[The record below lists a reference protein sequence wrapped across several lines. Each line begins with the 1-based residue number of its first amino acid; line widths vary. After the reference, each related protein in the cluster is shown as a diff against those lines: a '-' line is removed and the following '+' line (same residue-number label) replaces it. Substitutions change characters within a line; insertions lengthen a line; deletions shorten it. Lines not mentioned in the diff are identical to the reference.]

1 MSGQSTRV
9 AGPEGTTPAMVP
21 QGTTLEGTTTPVTTP
36 EGLAQV
42 EAAEAELRRLG
53 FPQVLV
59 RHHGQVARLE
69 VPAEDVAAIV
79 SDAQREEVRRAVRS
93 AGFRFVTVDLAG
105 PTAPG

>member
-9 AGPEGTTPAMVP
+9 AGPEGTTPAMAP
-21 QGTTLEGTTTPVTTP
+21 QGTTPVTTP

-53 FPQVLV
+53 FPQVRV